1 MRLDIA
7 LVERGM
13 ANTRSAAQHMVAAGA
28 VFIDGVLADK
38 PSRKVSPGAV
48 VTTDAQLV
56 NPFVSRGGLKLADAI
71 RSFDIAVA
79 GRTALDVG
87 ASTGGFTDVLLNRGA
102 KSVVALDVGHSQ
114 LHPSLRIDERV
125 HNLEGTNVRDV
136 SAMNIGGP
144 FSIVVV
150 DVSFISL
157 GAIADVLVSLTERD
171 LVVLVK
177 PQFEVGRAM
186 LGKGGVVRK
195 PELYEQVRADIDSV
209 FESRGMRRR
218 GERESPIEGSDGNR
232 EFFLWFSIERP

>member
-38 PSRKVSPGAV
+38 PSRKVPPGAV

-56 NPFVSRGGLKLADAI
+56 NPFVSRGGLKLAGAI

-102 KSVVALDVGHSQ
+102 ESVVALDVGHSQ
-114 LHPSLRIDERV
+114 LHPSLRLDERV

-136 SAMNIGGP
+136 SATDIGGP

-157 GAIADVLVSLTERD
+157 AAIADVLVSLTERD

-195 PELYEQVRADIDSV
+195 PELYEQVRTDIERV
-209 FESRGMRRR
+209 FESRRMRRR
-218 GERESPIEGSDGNR
+218 GEMESPIEGSDGNR
-232 EFFLWFSIERP
+232 EFFLWFSTERP